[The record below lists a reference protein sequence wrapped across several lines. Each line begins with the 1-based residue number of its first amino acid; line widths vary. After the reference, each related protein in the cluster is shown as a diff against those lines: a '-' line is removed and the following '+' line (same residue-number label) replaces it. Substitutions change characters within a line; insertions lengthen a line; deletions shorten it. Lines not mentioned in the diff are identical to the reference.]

1 MNEKSPLLGSSEKDT
16 SNTIEREKTSR
27 INFEAPKSL
36 KIKFKATCVANDT
49 DMTEEFI
56 KFMREYVK

>member
-1 MNEKSPLLGSSEKDT
+1 MSKQPDSKKNIAD
-16 SNTIEREKTSR
+16 IAQREATAR

-36 KIKFKATCVANDT
+36 KIKFKVACVANDT

>member
-1 MNEKSPLLGSSEKDT
+1 MNEKPKSQGSAEKDT
-16 SNTIEREKTSR
+16 SYKVEREKTAR
-27 INFEAPKSL
+27 VNFEAPKSL